1 MSEPSSRFTLRQ
13 GSPLARW
20 LPFLVWGRNLSRNS
34 LTADF
39 MAGLTGAVIVLPQ
52 GVAYALIAGLPPEYG
67 LYTAIVT
74 PVIAGLFGSS
84 LHLVSGPT
92 AAISIVVLSVVSNVF
107 PPDSS
112 EFIPAVLTLTFLTGL
127 IQLALGLAR
136 LGTLVNFISHTVV
149 IGFTAGAAVLIAS
162 SQMKYVLGLPVP
174 TNSSFAQT
182 WTALV
187 HQLGA
192 INFYAVSIALA
203 TVLSTL
209 FLKRINPRLP
219 TMLFGMIMGSLL
231 CWLIE
236 GGRYGV
242 PLVGSLPGGLPGF
255 TVPDFSL
262 GTVNAL
268 LPGAVAVAILGLVE
282 AVSIARAIAMRSGQR
297 IDGNQEFVGQGLSN
311 AVASFFSCYAGSG
324 SFTRSGVNY
333 ESGAQTPVAAIFA
346 ALILVVILLLI
357 PEVTSLLPLP
367 AMAGAILLIA
377 WGLIDG
383 RHIRHILRHNRQ
395 EAVILLVTFISTL
408 TIELEFAIYLGVI
421 LSLVLYL
428 RRTSRP
434 RLMEVAPRN
443 LSQALDLRSVSR
455 YDLATCPQM
464 KIVRIDGS
472 IFFGATDYIQ
482 QCLKDFSASMK
493 RDNYLLVV
501 CSGINFIDMTGAEML
516 IQEIVRLKAEGI
528 LVKFCALKNTVKDEL
543 VSGGYREAL
552 EPDNFYN
559 TEEEALAAI
568 TGDLGVHPCSICTSR
583 LFQQSLKGA
592 ANVGAKSDG
601 SA

>member
-1 MSEPSSRFTLRQ
+1 MKEPSSRFTQGQGTPLR
-13 GSPLARW
+13 RW
-20 LPFLVWGRNLSRNS
+20 FPFLVWGRGLTRNS
-34 LTADF
+34 LASDF
-39 MAGLTGAVIVLPQ
+39 IAGLTGAVIVLPQ

-92 AAISIVVLSVVSNVF
+92 AAISIVVLSVVSNIF
-107 PPDSS
+107 PPDSL

-174 TNSSFAQT
+174 TNSSFIQT
-182 WTALV
+182 WTALAQ
-187 HQLGA
+187 QLGA
-192 INFYAVSIALA
+192 TNFYALSIAIA

-231 CWLIE
+231 CWLID
-236 GGRYGV
+236 GGSQGV

-255 TVPDFSL
+255 TVPDFSFD
-262 GTVNAL
+262 TINAL
-268 LPGAVAVAILGLVE
+268 LSGAVAVAILGLVE
-282 AVSIARAIAMRSGQR
+282 AVSIARAIAIRSGQR
-297 IDGNQEFVGQGLSN
+297 IDGNQEFIGQGLSN
-311 AVASFFSCYAGSG
+311 TVASFFSCYPGSG

-333 ESGAQTPVAAIFA
+333 EAGAQTPVAAIFA
-346 ALILVVILLLI
+346 ALILVLILLLI

-377 WGLIDG
+377 WGLIDI
-383 RHIRHILRHNRQ
+383 RHIRHILRHNSQ
-395 EAVILLVTFISTL
+395 ETLILLVTFISTL
-408 TIELEFAIYLGVI
+408 VIELEFAIYLGVI

-443 LSQALDLRSVSR
+443 LTPALDLRSVAR
-455 YDLATCPQM
+455 YNLATCPKM

-482 QCLKDFSASMK
+482 QSLKEFSANMS
-493 RDNYLLVV
+493 RGNYLLIV

-516 IQEIVRLKAEGI
+516 IQEIARLKTEGI
-528 LVKFCALKNTVKDEL
+528 AVKFCALKNTVKDEL
-543 VSGGYREAL
+543 VSSGYWEAL
-552 EPDNFYN
+552 EPGNFYD
-559 TEEEALAAI
+559 TEEEALATI
-568 TGDLGVHPCSICTSR
+568 TDDLGIHPCMVCTSR
-583 LFQQSLKGA
+583 VFQQSLKA
-592 ANVGAKSDG
+592 IR
-601 SA
+601 

>member
-1 MSEPSSRFTLRQ
+1 M
-13 GSPLARW
+13 
-20 LPFLVWGRNLSRNS
+20 
-34 LTADF
+34 
-39 MAGLTGAVIVLPQ
+39 LPQ

-127 IQLALGLAR
+127 VQLGLGFAR

-174 TNSSFAQT
+174 TNSSFTQT
-182 WTALV
+182 WTALA
-187 HQLGA
+187 QQFGET
-192 INFYAVSIALA
+192 NFYALMIALA
-203 TVLSTL
+203 TMLSTL
-209 FLKRINPRLP
+209 LLKRINPRLP
-219 TMLFGMIMGSLL
+219 TMLFGMIVGSLL
-231 CWLIE
+231 CWLID
-236 GGRYGV
+236 GGSQGV
-242 PLVGSLPGGLPGF
+242 PLVGSLPDGLPGF
-255 TVPDFSL
+255 AVPDFSID
-262 GTVNAL
+262 TINAL

-297 IDGNQEFVGQGLSN
+297 IDGNQEFIGQGLSN
-311 AVASFFSCYAGSG
+311 TVASFFSCYAGSG

-333 ESGAQTPVAAIFA
+333 ESGAQTPVAAIIA
-346 ALILVVILLLI
+346 ALALVFILLLI

-377 WGLIDG
+377 WGLIDSH
-383 RHIRHILRHNRQ
+383 HIRHILRHNRQ
-395 EAVILLVTFISTL
+395 ESVILLVTFTSTL
-408 TIELEFAIYLGVI
+408 VIELEFAIYLGVI

-443 LSQALDLRSVSR
+443 LAPALDLRSVSR
-455 YDLATCPQM
+455 YNLATCPRM

-482 QCLKDFSASMK
+482 QSLKDFSAPMG
-493 RDNYLLVV
+493 RGDYLLIV
-501 CSGINFIDMTGAEML
+501 CSGINFIDMTGAEMML
-516 IQEIVRLKAEGI
+516 QEIARLKAEG
-528 LVKFCALKNTVKDEL
+528 VKAKFCALKNTVKDEL
-543 VSGGYREAL
+543 FASGYWEAL
-552 EPDNFYN
+552 GPDDFYS
-559 TEEEALAAI
+559 TPEEALAAI
-568 TGDLGVHPCSICTSR
+568 THDLNKHHCLICKSCIFSR
-583 LFQQSLKGA
+583 
-592 ANVGAKSDG
+592 D
-601 SA
+601 

>member
-1 MSEPSSRFTLRQ
+1 MKESSSRFTQ
-13 GSPLARW
+13 GRGTSLTRW
-20 LPFLVWGRNLSRNS
+20 LPFLAWGRNLPRRS
-34 LTADF
+34 LVADCL
-39 MAGLTGAVIVLPQ
+39 AGLTGAVIVLPQ

-112 EFIPAVLTLTFLTGL
+112 EFIPAVLTLTFLSGL
-127 IQLALGLAR
+127 IQLGLGVAR

-187 HQLGA
+187 QQLGA
-192 INFYAVSIALA
+192 INFYALSIAIG
-203 TVLSTL
+203 TMLSTL
-209 FLKRINPRLP
+209 LLKRINPRLP
-219 TMLFGMIMGSLL
+219 SMLFGMIVGSLL
-231 CWLIE
+231 CWLID
-236 GGRYGV
+236 GSSRGV

-255 TVPDFSL
+255 AGPDFSFD
-262 GTVNAL
+262 TINAL

-297 IDGNQEFVGQGLSN
+297 IDGNQEFIGQGLSN
-311 AVASFFSCYAGSG
+311 TVASFFSCYAGSG

-333 ESGAQTPVAAIFA
+333 ESGAQTPISAIIA
-346 ALILVVILLLI
+346 ALTLVFILLLI

-377 WGLIDG
+377 WGLIDTH
-383 RHIRHILRHNRQ
+383 HIRHILRHHRQ
-395 EAVILLVTFISTL
+395 ESFILVVTFISTL
-408 TIELEFAIYLGVI
+408 IIELEFAIYLGVI
-421 LSLVLYL
+421 LSLVFYL

-434 RLMEVAPRN
+434 RLMEVAPRY
-443 LSQALDLRSVSR
+443 LTPVLDSRSVNR
-455 YDLATCPQM
+455 YNFATCPRI

-472 IFFGATDYIQ
+472 IFFGAADYIQ
-482 QCLKDFSASMK
+482 QSLENYSTNMNRGD
-493 RDNYLLVV
+493 YLLIA
-501 CSGINFIDMTGAEML
+501 CSGINFVDMTGAEML
-516 IQEIVRLKAEGI
+516 LQEIAHLKAEGI
-528 LVKFCALKNTVKDEL
+528 PVKFCALKNTVKDEL
-543 VSGGYREAL
+543 FSSGYWDTLG
-552 EPDNFYN
+552 PGNFYN
-559 TEEEALAAI
+559 TQDEAISAIRHDLA
-568 TGDLGVHPCSICTSR
+568 
-583 LFQQSLKGA
+583 
-592 ANVGAKSDG
+592 
-601 SA
+601 

>member
-1 MSEPSSRFTLRQ
+1 MKGSGSRFTQRQ
-13 GSPLARW
+13 YIFFTRC
-20 LPFLVWGRNLSRNS
+20 LPFLVWGRS
-34 LTADF
+34 LTRHSLVADF
-39 MAGLTGAVIVLPQ
+39 LAGLTGAVIVLPQ

-107 PPDSS
+107 PPNSS
-112 EFIPAVLTLTFLTGL
+112 EFIPAVLTLTFLTG
-127 IQLALGLAR
+127 IVQLLLGFAK

-174 TNSSFAQT
+174 TNSSFTQT
-182 WTALV
+182 WTALA
-187 HQLGA
+187 QQFGE
-192 INFYAVSIALA
+192 INFYALMIALA
-203 TVLSTL
+203 TMLSTL
-209 FLKRINPRLP
+209 LLKRINPRLP
-219 TMLFGMIMGSLL
+219 TMLFGMIVGSLL
-231 CWLIE
+231 CWLID
-236 GGRYGV
+236 GGSQGV
-242 PLVGSLPGGLPGF
+242 PLVGSLPDGLPGF
-255 TVPDFSL
+255 AVPDFSFD
-262 GTVNAL
+262 TIHAL

-282 AVSIARAIAMRSGQR
+282 AVTIARAIAMRSGQR
-297 IDGNQEFVGQGLSN
+297 IDGNQEFIGQGLSN

-333 ESGAQTPVAAIFA
+333 ESGAQTPVAAIIA
-346 ALILVVILLLI
+346 ALTLVLILILI

-377 WGLIDG
+377 WGLID
-383 RHIRHILRHNRQ
+383 RLHIRHILRHNRQ
-395 EAVILLVTFISTL
+395 ESVILLVTFTSTL
-408 TIELEFAIYLGVI
+408 IIELEFAIYLGVI

-434 RLMEVAPRN
+434 RLIEVAPK
-443 LSQALDLRSVSR
+443 SSTPGLDLRSVSR
-455 YDLATCPQM
+455 YNLATCPRM

-482 QCLKDFSASMK
+482 QSLLDFTAPLD
-493 RDNYLLVV
+493 RGDHLLIV

-516 IQEIVRLKAEGI
+516 LQEIARLKAEGI
-528 LVKFCALKNTVKDEL
+528 MVKFCALKNTVKDEML
-543 VSGGYREAL
+543 TIGYWEAL
-552 EPDNFYN
+552 GPVNFFN
-559 TEEEALAAI
+559 TPEEALSTI
-568 TGDLGVHPCSICTSR
+568 THNLNKHHCKVCRSCIFSTS
-583 LFQQSLKGA
+583 
-592 ANVGAKSDG
+592 
-601 SA
+601 